1 MEVRK
6 ELKDRL
12 EANREKKKI
21 IFYMD
26 GSLSREDIRDK
37 AVMGFSVVQVDS
49 TNNEV
54 FRYKGRIENW
64 FSSTRAELIA
74 CLVAVLLVPK
84 RCIVEIRIDSEAA
97 ILAITN
103 CLENEKTRDWLKT
116 KNNNILRSIKKVCR
130 SKLVQLK
137 FTKVKSYSTDM
148 NNDLADILAK
158 EGLYKVY
165 STELNS
171 ISSNS
176 IKYISE

>member
-1 MEVRK
+1 M
-6 ELKDRL
+6 
-12 EANREKKKI
+12 I
-21 IFYMD
+21 GY
-26 GSLSREDIRDK
+26 
-37 AVMGFSVVQVDS
+37 SVVQVDS

-130 SKLVQLK
+130 SKLV
-137 FTKVKSYSTDM
+137 
-148 NNDLADILAK
+148 
-158 EGLYKVY
+158 
-165 STELNS
+165 
-171 ISSNS
+171 
-176 IKYISE
+176 